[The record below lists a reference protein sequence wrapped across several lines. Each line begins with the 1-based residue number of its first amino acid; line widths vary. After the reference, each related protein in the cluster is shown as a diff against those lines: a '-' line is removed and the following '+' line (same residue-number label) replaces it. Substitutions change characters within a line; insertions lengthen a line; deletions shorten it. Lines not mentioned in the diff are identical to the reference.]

1 MRTII
6 IVLILV
12 LISCSTPYQPKG
24 VLGGYSSEKIGKNV
38 YRVEF
43 IGNQHTETGTIF
55 DYLERRCAEIAI
67 ENGYDFFI
75 IYEDS
80 SYVNETIIKD
90 EPGIDELLEAQRSDK
105 YLLTEEQTIDENPTQ
120 TLRDEKTKIARTYRS
135 SVGENRATDVIGVY
149 KIMLVNDIIE
159 NYKEFYHPAKE
170 IIEKYNK

>member
-6 IVLILV
+6 IILILS
-12 LISCSTPYQPKG
+12 LIGCSTPYQPKG
-24 VLGGYSSEKIGKNV
+24 ALGGYSSEKIGKNT

-43 IGNQHTETGTIF
+43 IGNQHTKTVEVF
-55 DYLERRCAEIAI
+55 ENLERRCAEIAI

-80 SYVNETIIKD
+80 SYINETIVKD

-135 SVGENRATDVIGVY
+135 GVGENKATDVIGVY
-149 KIMLVNDIIE
+149 KILLANDIIE